1 MAVIKQ
7 TTQFVNRP
15 IGVVRASEG
24 GQRIGQAISAGAENL
39 ANDFYREAAVVAQ
52 ETGQKEAMAQS
63 GKDIVSIDPE
73 TGNPVAYKAPDS
85 YGSIASRA
93 YQDLIDRRFQESLVE
108 EIQEKGAEFASSAG
122 SAAAYKAKMS
132 QYVGEMYKSAVS
144 ADGELN
150 AYGRQ
155 IKEAGEKYVASTY
168 STLRK
173 REIAAYKKRIA
184 RANKLEAY
192 KSEIRIQEGIA
203 SVQDPQVISDMLD
216 AESVRNLDLLNAGGS
231 VSAFIKMDKKIR
243 GQRALVGQN
252 QLVGIYSESSDAD
265 RLKVEQAIVDPSKIS
280 SVSQELGIDN
290 LGLLIAQ
297 SGGRGNASS
306 TLSGLRSV
314 GAVQDSLDQVSADD
328 AFIDLEITTDSTVT
342 ELERQINRLDGL
354 SEAARG
360 IVRQD
365 MYLDMALK
373 GLDASNLSSNDMSVI
388 ANQLQS
394 EDFRLSEISK
404 VLPEQYS
411 DNVILA
417 VNRMTSEQRSDL
429 AGLLTD
435 RQTDLRA
442 IETDETQAVVTGY
455 RQEIMAL
462 EDSKNLIEDYG
473 KLRDDI
479 KNSGLDNAQMLMTN
493 VDENFVE
500 NVLIGQR
507 DIPVSANAYR
517 SIERAVKTGESFQS
531 TNNEEA
537 NLFRLLDTA
546 YRMSPTTVSSEME
559 RRGKQLDSDAKERVD
574 GSVLSSIKDAA
585 LAGKPLQPDDLKALD
600 KAVFGDKPFFLAEIG
615 NFPEA
620 AQMFSAGTILPTV
633 RRALAAALDSN
644 SEDEIEAG
652 AIMFRQASTAS
663 GVISS
668 GESVNI
674 DLMRSAL
681 SAEDYALYQSLMYAN
696 ERFAESPTSTIMTLR
711 NYEGDLNADLLNDF
725 GVAGKDVMKI
735 FEGAPAMS
743 PQYKR
748 EILASLQVAKAKG
761 GRVNQDTLDRLIGSY
776 QEFTNKD
783 ESVIG
788 PYVGDET
795 VYARTN
801 YVNQSDILGNKARL
815 TDALVDSGTFD
826 DLLTGGTFTDS
837 ALASF
842 QQINPLAFVFSSL
855 DLGAS
860 MFGDMSRMEK
870 AQARNRLKEGL
881 AAIDVPLLYRPNVQ
895 SFNNGVPSWDVGYDD
910 GFGFEPIVVNGEVW
924 TLTSNPRPSL
934 SRGDARFQSR
944 REFNNAALANA
955 PIENLY
961 SAEIKHLATLEHMTP
976 ELFRSSKRFQLYER
990 SMSQDPSE
998 VFDAARQQYEE
1009 LP

>member
-203 SVQDPQVISDMLD
+203 SGQDPQDISDMLD

-243 GQRALVGQN
+243 GQRALIGQN
-252 QLVGIYSESSDAD
+252 QLVKIYSEASDAG
-265 RLKVEQAIVDPSKIS
+265 RLKIEQAIVDPNQIPSAS
-280 SVSQELGIDN
+280 EELGLDN

-314 GAVQDSLDQVSADD
+314 GEVQDSIQKTEADD
-328 AFIDLEITTDSTVT
+328 LVADLEIQPDSLVTD
-342 ELERQINRLDGL
+342 LEREIQRSNV
-354 SEAARG
+354 SPEAKDIA
-360 IVRQD
+360 RQD
-365 MYLDMALK
+365 MYQTSALK
-373 GLDASNLSSNDMSVI
+373 NLDASDLSSINMSVI
-388 ANQLQS
+388 ANELQS
-394 EDFRLSEISK
+394 ENYSLDKISSL
-404 VLPEQYS
+404 LPKQYS

-417 VNRMTSEQRSDL
+417 VKRMTPEARSDL

-462 EDSKNLIEDYG
+462 ED
-473 KLRDDI
+473 
-479 KNSGLDNAQMLMTN
+479 
-493 VDENFVE
+493 
-500 NVLIGQR
+500 
-507 DIPVSANAYR
+507 
-517 SIERAVKTGESFQS
+517 
-531 TNNEEA
+531 
-537 NLFRLLDTA
+537 
-546 YRMSPTTVSSEME
+546 
-559 RRGKQLDSDAKERVD
+559 
-574 GSVLSSIKDAA
+574 
-585 LAGKPLQPDDLKALD
+585 
-600 KAVFGDKPFFLAEIG
+600 
-615 NFPEA
+615 
-620 AQMFSAGTILPTV
+620 
-633 RRALAAALDSN
+633 
-644 SEDEIEAG
+644 
-652 AIMFRQASTAS
+652 
-663 GVISS
+663 
-668 GESVNI
+668 
-674 DLMRSAL
+674 
-681 SAEDYALYQSLMYAN
+681 
-696 ERFAESPTSTIMTLR
+696 
-711 NYEGDLNADLLNDF
+711 
-725 GVAGKDVMKI
+725 
-735 FEGAPAMS
+735 
-743 PQYKR
+743 
-748 EILASLQVAKAKG
+748 
-761 GRVNQDTLDRLIGSY
+761 
-776 QEFTNKD
+776 
-783 ESVIG
+783 
-788 PYVGDET
+788 
-795 VYARTN
+795 
-801 YVNQSDILGNKARL
+801 
-815 TDALVDSGTFD
+815 
-826 DLLTGGTFTDS
+826 
-837 ALASF
+837 
-842 QQINPLAFVFSSL
+842 
-855 DLGAS
+855 
-860 MFGDMSRMEK
+860 
-870 AQARNRLKEGL
+870 
-881 AAIDVPLLYRPNVQ
+881 
-895 SFNNGVPSWDVGYDD
+895 
-910 GFGFEPIVVNGEVW
+910 
-924 TLTSNPRPSL
+924 
-934 SRGDARFQSR
+934 
-944 REFNNAALANA
+944 
-955 PIENLY
+955 
-961 SAEIKHLATLEHMTP
+961 
-976 ELFRSSKRFQLYER
+976 
-990 SMSQDPSE
+990 
-998 VFDAARQQYEE
+998 
-1009 LP
+1009 

>member
-1 MAVIKQ
+1 MAVIRQ

-24 GQRIGQAISAGAENL
+24 GQRIAQAISAGAENL

-132 QYVGEMYKSAVS
+132 QYIGEMYKSAVS
-144 ADGELN
+144 ADGDLN

-173 REIAAYKKRIA
+173 REIAAYKKKIE

-192 KSEIRIQEGIA
+192 KSEVRIQEGIA
-203 SVQDPQVISDMLD
+203 SGQDPKDISDMLD

-243 GQRALVGQN
+243 GQRALIGQN
-252 QLVGIYSESSDAD
+252 QLVKTYSGLSDEQ
-265 RLKVEQAIVDPSKIS
+265 RLKLEQAVVDPNQIPSAS
-280 SVSQELGIDN
+280 EELGIDN

-306 TLSGLRSV
+306 ILSGLRSV
-314 GAVQDSLDQVSADD
+314 GAVQDSIEQTEADD
-328 AFIDLEITTDSTVT
+328 LVTDLEIGEGSLVIDLEREINRSTVSPEAK
-342 ELERQINRLDGL
+342 ELARQ
-354 SEAARG
+354 E
-360 IVRQD
+360 
-365 MYLDMALK
+365 MYQASALK
-373 GLDASNLSSNDMSVI
+373 NLDASGLSSYDMSVI

-394 EDFRLSEISK
+394 ESFNLDVITRRLPK
-404 VLPEQYS
+404 QYS
-411 DNVILA
+411 SNVTLA
-417 VNRMTSEQRSDL
+417 VQRMTPEGRSDL

-442 IETDETQAVVTGY
+442 IETQQTQAVVTSF
-455 RQEIMAL
+455 RDEIIAL
-462 EDSKNLIEDYG
+462 EGSDNLIKDYG
-473 KLRDDI
+473 KLRDHI
-479 KNSGLDNAQMLMTN
+479 KNSGLANTQMLLTN
-493 VDENFVE
+493 LDENFVE
-500 NVLIGQR
+500 NAVLKQR
-507 DIPVSANAYR
+507 DISVSADAYR
-517 SIERAVKTGESFQS
+517 SIERAVKTGESFQGA
-531 TNNEEA
+531 NDEETS
-537 NLFRLLDTA
+537 LFSLLNKA
-546 YRMSPTTVSSEME
+546 YRESPTAVSSEME
-559 RRGKQLDSDAKERVD
+559 RRGNQLDNAAKERVD
-574 GSVLSSIKDAA
+574 SSVLSSIKDAA
-585 LAGKPLQPDDLKALD
+585 LAGKPVQPDDLKVLD
-600 KAVFGDKPFFLAEIG
+600 KAIFGDKPFFLAEIG
-615 NFPEA
+615 DFPEA
-620 AQMFSAGTILPTV
+620 ARMFNAGTILPTV
-633 RRALAAALDSN
+633 RRALSAALDSN

-652 AIMFRQASTAS
+652 AIMFRQASTTS
-663 GVISS
+663 GKTSS
-668 GESVNI
+668 GKSFNI

-681 SAEDYALYQSLMYAN
+681 SPEDYALYQSLMYAN
-696 ERFAESPTSTIMTLR
+696 ERFAESPTSIIMTLR

-735 FEGAPAMS
+735 FEGAPPMS

-761 GRVNQDTLDRLIGSY
+761 GRVNRDTLDRLISSY
-776 QEFTNKD
+776 QEFTSKD
-783 ESVIG
+783 ESVTG
-788 PYVGDET
+788 PFVGDGT
-795 VYARTN
+795 VYALTN
-801 YVNQSDILGNKARL
+801 YVKPSDVLGNKAQL
-815 TDALVDSGTFD
+815 TDALVDSGIFD

-870 AQARNRLKEGL
+870 TQARNRIKEGL
-881 AAIDVPLLYRPNVQ
+881 ASIDVPLLYRPNVQ
-895 SFNNGVPSWDVGYDD
+895 SFNNGVPSWDVGYDN
-910 GFGFEPIVVNGEVW
+910 GFGFEPIVLNGEVW

-955 PIENLY
+955 PLENLY
-961 SAEIKHLATLEHMTP
+961 SAEIRHLATLEHMTP
-976 ELFRSSKRFQLYER
+976 ELFQSSKRYSLFEKV
-990 SMSQDPSE
+990 MDDPAAI
-998 VFDAARQQYEE
+998 FNAARQQYEE